1 MKKAIITIITAMLTI
16 GAMAQVN
23 AVGIPFGM
31 GKYEARQLLRSKY
44 GEPAYSTINMIMY
57 ANFRLD
63 GVSYETASFFFD
75 DDMKFTSASFSR
87 PDQKTAEALAA
98 DAKAVADILEQQ
110 YLVVNLYEHGANQSY
125 TQNGQTIMTIYRA
138 APRQLING
146 RPAYMVNIIGHLS
159 DDGSNIVVNYTLK

>member
-1 MKKAIITIITAMLTI
+1 MEKTIITILVAMLTY

-31 GKYEARQLLRSKY
+31 GKYEAHQLLRYKY
-44 GEPAYSTINMIMY
+44 GEPAYSTLDMIMY
-57 ANFRLD
+57 TNFRLD

-75 DDMKFTSASFSR
+75 EDMKFTSASFSR

-98 DAKAVADILEQQ
+98 DAKAVADILEKQ
-110 YLVVNLYEHGANQSY
+110 YLVANLYEHGVNQSY

-138 APRQLING
+138 VPRQIING
-146 RPAYMVNIIGHLS
+146 RPAYMATIIGYLS
-159 DDGSNIVVNYTLK
+159 DEGSNIVVNYTLK